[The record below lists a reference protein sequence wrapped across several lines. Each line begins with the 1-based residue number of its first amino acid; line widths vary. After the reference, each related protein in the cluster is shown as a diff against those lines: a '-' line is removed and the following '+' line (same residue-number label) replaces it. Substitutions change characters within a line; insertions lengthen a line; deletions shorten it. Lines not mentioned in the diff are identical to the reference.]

1 MDSGLRGALFYL
13 KNMEQYFETLK
24 KSEKIYM
31 CVKMCSMYI
40 QNNYQY
46 SFSDVVY
53 TKTTYMWI
61 NIELSFA
68 FFGAAN
74 LTFFVQL
81 KKKDFLYI

>member
-1 MDSGLRGALFYL
+1 
-13 KNMEQYFETLK
+13 
-24 KSEKIYM
+24 
-31 CVKMCSMYI
+31 MCSMYI

-74 LTFFVQL
+74 LTFFV
-81 KKKDFLYI
+81 